1 MNRITRR
8 SELRETVFLILFS
21 ADYHDKSEM
30 KDQIKDFFADEDEFT
45 EEEKQYVA
53 HKVLNVCDKIEY
65 IDSKLNEVSIGW
77 KVKRMT
83 QADRTAL
90 RLAYYEIYYDDT
102 VPVPTAINEAV
113 ELAKNYGTDNSGSFV
128 NGILAKVAEHAGK

>member
-1 MNRITRR
+1 MSRITRR

-21 ADYHDKSEM
+21 ADYHEYDEM
-30 KDQIKDFFADEDEFT
+30 PGQIKDFLADEDEFT
-45 EEEKQYVA
+45 EEEKQYIA
-53 HKVLNVCDKIEY
+53 KKVLSVCEKKDY
-65 IDSKLNEVSIGW
+65 IDSKLNEISIGW

-90 RLAYYEIYYDDT
+90 RLAYYEINYDDT

-128 NGILAKVAEHAGK
+128 NGILAKVAENADK